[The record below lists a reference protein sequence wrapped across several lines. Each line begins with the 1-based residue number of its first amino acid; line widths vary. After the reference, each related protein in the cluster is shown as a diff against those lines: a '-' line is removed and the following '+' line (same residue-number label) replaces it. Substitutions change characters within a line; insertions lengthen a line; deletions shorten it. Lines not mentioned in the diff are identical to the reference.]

1 MELRGGFMKF
11 NDYWKLPKDVKKYFS
26 PKQEKVLKEKYGAF
40 YTIHTILSSV
50 ILLVPFVIF
59 LIIAPS
65 NAFEPKTQ
73 ISNICGAVGGI
84 LGLIGSFSIGISL
97 VNIFMALIK
106 QYLGHWVTLIAFIG
120 GLALDAIGLFV
131 FTFVK

>member
-1 MELRGGFMKF
+1 MKF
-11 NDYWKLPKDVKKYFS
+11 NDYWKLPKNAKNYFS
-26 PKQEKVLKEKYGAF
+26 PKQEKILKEKYGVF
-40 YTIHTILSSV
+40 YTIHTILSIV
-50 ILLVPFVIF
+50 ILLIPFIVF

-65 NAFEPKTQ
+65 NAFEPTTQ
-73 ISNICGAVGGI
+73 IGNLCGAVGGI
-84 LGLIGSFSIGISL
+84 LGLIGSFSICISL

>member
-1 MELRGGFMKF
+1 MKRF
-11 NDYWKLPKDVKKYFS
+11 F
-26 PKQEKVLKEKYGAF
+26 VL
-40 YTIHTILSSV
+40 
-50 ILLVPFVIF
+50 LLVVAFISAFVG
-59 LIIAPS
+59 
-65 NAFEPKTQ
+65 
-73 ISNICGAVGGI
+73 CGAVGGI